1 MLVHSRK
8 VSLDEAW
15 ELLSQSSQDKNLK
28 VSLLAERVIETGSL
42 DDWLGDCGNQLFASP
57 AS

>member
-42 DDWLGDCGNQLFASP
+42 DDWLGD
-57 AS
+57 